1 MSVNVTEW
9 TNPGGTPSQG
19 KRRGKRTAIVEAAI
33 GLLNVNAGASMSG
46 IAARAGVG
54 RATVHRHFS
63 TRDDLVRAIGL
74 QCMEEM
80 KAAVRAAVEPR
91 AAPAERLRAMFEAV
105 IPLGDRYGFLAF
117 ESADDEAVRAGYR
130 EQLRWTA
137 SLVDDLKA
145 AGEIA
150 PEVPSRWVTAQ
161 IDQLVWTAWKGVS
174 DGYLDASQ
182 ASGLAVRTLFDGL
195 RPGGGRSA
203 T

>member
-1 MSVNVTEW
+1 MSVNATER
-9 TNPGGTPSQG
+9 TNLGATPGRG
-19 KRRGKRTAIVEAAI
+19 KRRGKGTAIVEAAI
-33 GLLNVNAGASMSG
+33 ALLNVNTGATMSD

-74 QCMEEM
+74 QCIEEM
-80 KAAVRAAVEPR
+80 NAAGRAADTAGAP
-91 AAPAERLRAMFEAV
+91 PAERLRAMFEAV

-130 EQLRWTA
+130 AQLRWTA
-137 SLVDDLKA
+137 SLVKDLKA

-150 PEVPSRWVTAQ
+150 AEVPSRWVTAQ
-161 IDQLVWTAWKGVS
+161 IDQMVWTAWKEVS
-174 DGYLDASQ
+174 DGYLDAHR
-182 ASGLAVRTLFDGL
+182 ASGLAVRTLLDGL
-195 RPGGGRSA
+195 RPRGGRSG